1 MSLEQKECKKIT
13 SSNEKGIDK
22 FKVDA
27 LLAFFIDKKEKK
39 RDGPG
44 RRKGGTVLGRKKEGR
59 SWEKKERDGPWKK
72 KRGTVLGKKEEGRSW
87 EEKKR
92 DGPGKKKRG
101 TVLGEEKEGRSS
113 EKEKRTSNPKNE
125 KAFSYIKPKSTTKNR
140 AKITIKVNNS
150 SI

>member
-27 LLAFFIDKKEKK
+27 LFAFFIDKKEKK

-44 RRKGGTVLGRKKEGR
+44 REKEGRSWKRKRGTVLEEEKEGR

-72 KRGTVLGKKEEGRSW
+72 KRGPAIQKTKKHFH
-87 EEKKR
+87 
-92 DGPGKKKRG
+92 
-101 TVLGEEKEGRSS
+101 T
-113 EKEKRTSNPKNE
+113 
-125 KAFSYIKPKSTTKNR
+125 
-140 AKITIKVNNS
+140 
-150 SI
+150 

>member
-27 LLAFFIDKKEKK
+27 LFAFFIDKKK
-39 RDGPG
+39 RDGP
-44 RRKGGTVLGRKKEGR
+44 GRKKEGR
-59 SWEKKERDGPWKK
+59 SWKE
-72 KRGTVLGKKEEGRSW
+72 
-87 EEKKR
+87 
-92 DGPGKKKRG
+92 
-101 TVLGEEKEGRSS
+101 
-113 EKEKRTSNPKNE
+113 EKRTSNPKNE

>member
-27 LLAFFIDKKEKK
+27 LFAFFIDKKEKK

-44 RRKGGTVLGRKKEGR
+44 RRKRGTVLGRKKEGRSWKKKERDGPGRRKRGTVLGRKKEGR

-72 KRGTVLGKKEEGRSW
+72 KRGTVLGKRKEDQQS
-87 EEKKR
+87 KKR
-92 DGPGKKKRG
+92 KSFFIHKTGKYHKK
-101 TVLGEEKEGRSS
+101 
-113 EKEKRTSNPKNE
+113 
-125 KAFSYIKPKSTTKNR
+125 
-140 AKITIKVNNS
+140 
-150 SI
+150 

>member
-27 LLAFFIDKKEKK
+27 LFAFFIDKKK

-44 RRKGGTVLGRKKEGR
+44 RRKSGTVLGRKEEGR

-72 KRGTVLGKKEEGRSW
+72 KRGPAIQKTKKHFH
-87 EEKKR
+87 
-92 DGPGKKKRG
+92 
-101 TVLGEEKEGRSS
+101 T
-113 EKEKRTSNPKNE
+113 
-125 KAFSYIKPKSTTKNR
+125 
-140 AKITIKVNNS
+140 
-150 SI
+150 

>member
-27 LLAFFIDKKEKK
+27 LFAFFIDKEEKK

-44 RRKGGTVLGRKKEGR
+44 R
-59 SWEKKERDGPWKK
+59 
-72 KRGTVLGKKEEGRSW
+72 
-87 EEKKR
+87 
-92 DGPGKKKRG
+92 
-101 TVLGEEKEGRSS
+101 EKEGRSL

>member
-27 LLAFFIDKKEKK
+27 LFAFFIDKKEKK

-44 RRKGGTVLGRKKEGR
+44 RRK
-59 SWEKKERDGPWKK
+59 
-72 KRGTVLGKKEEGRSW
+72 RGTVL

-92 DGPGKKKRG
+92 DGPRKKKRG
-101 TVLGEEKEGRSS
+101 TVLGEEREGRSL

>member
-27 LLAFFIDKKEKK
+27 LFAFFIDKKKK

-44 RRKGGTVLGRKKEGR
+44 RRKRGTVLGRKEEGR

-72 KRGTVLGKKEEGRSW
+72 KRGPAIQKTKKHFH
-87 EEKKR
+87 
-92 DGPGKKKRG
+92 
-101 TVLGEEKEGRSS
+101 T
-113 EKEKRTSNPKNE
+113 
-125 KAFSYIKPKSTTKNR
+125 
-140 AKITIKVNNS
+140 
-150 SI
+150 